1 MINRI
6 LTLYLLAILF
16 GCQSKPTTQFQSL
29 PADQTG
35 ITFNNVIQD
44 HDTLSILSY
53 EYIYNGGGVAIGDLN
68 GDNLQDVVFTGNMVD
83 NAIYLNQGN
92 LKFQDISKVSG
103 ILDGQRWSSGVTL
116 VDVNVDG
123 LLDIYIT
130 ATGHDKVAD
139 KTNQL
144 FVNQGANENGIPTFL
159 EKATEYGVADNSNST
174 NATFFDYDNDGDLD
188 LFVIVNKMR
197 PDQQPSR
204 YRKKAKDGSSATTD
218 KLYENVWNEA
228 LGHPVFQD
236 VGKAAGILTEGF
248 SLGVNICDLNEDGW
262 KDIYITNDYL
272 SNDLLY
278 INNQDGT
285 FTNQADIYFKHTSF
299 SAMGNDVMDLDND
312 GDSEIIALD
321 MLPKDNYRRKTM
333 MPPNKYVDY
342 INNEKFGYQFQS
354 MRNTLQANRG
364 VTSLQDSQAV
374 FNDVALMAGIA
385 ATDWSWTPLVA
396 DFDNDGQRDLIVT
409 NGFPKDVTDRDFI
422 DYNMDVGSYAED
434 GFLIDKIPSVKINN
448 YAFKNKGDL
457 SFTDVSKAWGITEPS
472 FSNGAAYGDLDNDGD
487 LDYVVN
493 NINQTA
499 SVYENKNLAQTNW
512 LRIALK
518 GPKTNPLGIGT
529 KVFVYADSIGMQVV
543 DFTLTR
549 GYLSSVEPL
558 LHFGLANQKEVD
570 SLVVI
575 WQDGKQEKLT
585 NVSANQTL
593 VVLHQSANAL
603 PYTLAKATAAPSLFK
618 EITKEVGVNF
628 IHQELDFIDFNVQP
642 MLPHKLSQYG
652 PALAV
657 SDVNGDGLEDVFI
670 SGSHFEKGT
679 FLIQQTNG
687 RFTEE
692 DLIQYGDEKEAV
704 KPEEL
709 GALFFDA
716 DQDGDDD
723 LYIVH
728 GGYEYVLTDSQ
739 YIDRMYLNNNGRFVW
754 SPNAL
759 PENLSSG
766 LSVRAADY
774 DQDGDLDLFVS
785 GRVNPTKYPLPVD
798 SYILK
803 NESSEN
809 GIRFVDVTAEV
820 APMLI
825 EIGMISD
832 ALWTDYNNDGQIDLI
847 LAGEFMPIQFL
858 KNVGGTF
865 QDETKISGIQ
875 RHTGWWNSLTSGDFD
890 NDGDMDYIV
899 GNTGRNTN
907 TDISE
912 NHPIKV
918 YYKDFDNNGNGDLFP
933 ACYFP
938 DRAGEMQE
946 YPYFGRLEIAK
957 QYNVIPRKFPF
968 HKELAVTTMDKLFT
982 PEEME
987 GCLILAANNFN
998 SSYIENLGN
1007 GKFSLKAMPK
1017 SVQRSPIY
1025 GMQTVDVNQDGHLD
1039 VLMVGNDYGME
1050 VSVGRMDAHDG
1061 IVAYGDGQGNFDI
1074 QDASTSGFL
1083 VQGDAKALVT
1093 IAHQATGEQLFIASQ
1108 NRGPLKIF
1116 TTGIKNKTI
1125 DLKESDVSAL
1135 IQLKNGKTRK
1145 QEFYFGTGFLSQSS
1159 RSVLMDDAIV
1169 KVIITNDKG
1178 DKRTIAVGELS
1189 TQ

>member
-1 MINRI
+1 VTNRI
-6 LTLYLLAILF
+6 IILYLLAIFF

-29 PADQTG
+29 PTAQTG

-68 GDNLQDVVFTGNMVD
+68 GDNLQDIVFTGNMVE
-83 NAIYLNQGN
+83 NAIYLNQGD
-92 LKFQDISKVSG
+92 LKFKDISAAAG
-103 ILDGQRWSSGVTL
+103 ILKGRRWNSGVTL

-144 FVNQGANENGIPTFL
+144 FVNQGTDENGLPTFV
-159 EKATEYGVADNSNST
+159 EKAAEYGIADNSNST

-188 LFVIVNKMR
+188 LFVIVNRMR
-197 PDQQPSR
+197 LDQQPSR

-218 KLYENVWNEA
+218 KLYENVWDEN
-228 LGHPVFQD
+228 LGHPVFKNI
-236 VGKAAGILTEGF
+236 GKQAGILTEGF

-364 VTSLQDSQAV
+364 VTTLQDSQAV
-374 FNDVALMAGIA
+374 FNDVGLMAGIA
-385 ATDWSWTPLVA
+385 ATDWSWAPLVA

-422 DYNMDVGSYAED
+422 DYNMEVGAYAKD

-448 YAFKNKGDL
+448 YAFKNNGDL
-457 SFTDVSKAWGITEPS
+457 SFADVSKEWGIIEPS

-493 NINQTA
+493 NINQAA
-499 SVYENKNLAQTNW
+499 SVYENKNLTQTNW
-512 LRIALK
+512 LRIQLK
-518 GPKTNPLGIGT
+518 GPKANPLGLGT
-529 KVFVYADSIGMQVV
+529 KVFVYADSLGMQVI

-549 GYLSSVEPL
+549 GYLSSVEPF
-558 LHFGLANQKEVD
+558 LHFGLANHQEAD
-570 SLVVI
+570 SVVVI

-585 NVSANQTL
+585 NIPTNQTL
-593 VVLHQSANAL
+593 IVLHQSASYPQNN
-603 PYTLAKATAAPSLFK
+603 LAKATRNPSLFK
-618 EITKEVGVNF
+618 EISKQVGVHFIHKEV
-628 IHQELDFIDFNVQP
+628 DYIDFNVQP

-670 SGSHFEKGT
+670 SGSHFEKGA
-679 FLIQQTNG
+679 FLVQQANGQFIQA
-687 RFTEE
+687 
-692 DLIQYGDEKEAV
+692 DLIQYGDGKEAI

-723 LYIVH
+723 LYVVH
-728 GGYEYVLTDSQ
+728 GGYEYVLADSQ
-739 YIDRMYLNNNGRFVW
+739 YIDRIYTNENGRFVRN
-754 SPNAL
+754 PTAL
-759 PENLSSG
+759 PKILNSG
-766 LSVRAADY
+766 LAVKAADY
-774 DQDGDLDLFVS
+774 DQDGDLDLFVG
-785 GRVNPTKYPLPVD
+785 GRVNPTKYPSPVN

-803 NESSEN
+803 NESGPN
-809 GIRFVDVTAEV
+809 GIRFVDATAEV
-820 APMLI
+820 APMLT

-832 ALWTDYNNDGQIDLI
+832 ALWTDYNNDGQVDLM
-847 LAGEFMPIQFL
+847 LAGEFMPITFL
-858 KNVGGTF
+858 KNIDGQLTTADW
-865 QDETKISGIQ
+865 QLPTEN
-875 RHTGWWNSLTSGDFD
+875 TGWWNSITSGDFD
-890 NDGDMDYIV
+890 NDGDIDYIV

-912 NHPIKV
+912 KHPIKV

-938 DRAGEMQE
+938 DQQGEMQE

-957 QYNVIPRKFPF
+957 QYNIIPRKFPF

-998 SSYIENLGN
+998 TSYIENLDN
-1007 GKFSLKAMPK
+1007 GQFSLRAMPK

-1025 GMQTVDVNQDGHLD
+1025 GMQTMDVNQDGNLD

-1061 IVAYGDGQGNFDI
+1061 IVAYGDGQGNFEV
-1074 QDASTSGFL
+1074 QDAGTSGFL
-1083 VQGDAKALVT
+1083 VQGDAKALV
-1093 IAHQATGEQLFIASQ
+1093 QLYHAQSDQQIIIASQ
-1108 NRGPLKIF
+1108 NKSALKIF
-1116 TTGIKNKTI
+1116 SIESTTKSI
-1125 DLKESDVSAL
+1125 AL
-1135 IQLKNGKTRK
+1135 NPDDRYAIIELKNGATRRE
-1145 QEFYFGTGFLSQSS
+1145 EFYYGAGFLSQSS
-1159 RSVLMDDAIV
+1159 RTIV
-1169 KVIITNDKG
+1169 IDETIEGITIFSNEGGARKLN
-1178 DKRTIAVGELS
+1178 INEL
-1189 TQ
+1189 